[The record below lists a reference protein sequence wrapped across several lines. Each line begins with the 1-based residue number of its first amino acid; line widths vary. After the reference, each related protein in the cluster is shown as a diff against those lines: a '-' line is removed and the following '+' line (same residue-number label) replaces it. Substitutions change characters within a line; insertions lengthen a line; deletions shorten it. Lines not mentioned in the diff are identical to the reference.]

1 MMLAGESLGTRLVR
15 KYSIMYMYCDVRSIS
30 PLLYRVSAQ
39 VYNVK
44 EDYVRLAEAL
54 EKEINAAQ
62 TAVACSMPNTV

>member
-1 MMLAGESLGTRLVR
+1 MMLVGESLGTRLVR
-15 KYSIMYMYCDVRSIS
+15 KYSILYMYCDVHSIS

-62 TAVACSMPNTV
+62 TAVACSTPNTV